1 MEQKKKALGRGLEEL
16 FSTEVLDFD
25 TFESNIMENATT
37 NEIQDIP
44 INEIRPN
51 PYQPRKSFNEEALRE
66 LSESIKNHGVF
77 QPIIVKKGI
86 RGYDLIAGER
96 RLRASKM
103 AGLDKI
109 PAIVKDFSDDE
120 MREIALLENIQRE
133 NLTAIELAW
142 AYKGI
147 IDNLDIRQEDLALRI
162 GKSRS
167 HITNTLGLLNLPEE
181 VQKMILNGELSM
193 GHARVLSKMEDES
206 KITGLAKKIINEGLS
221 VHEIEE
227 ISKDEEIKKRV
238 PITRR
243 ERNTDYTNIENEL
256 KDIVNMISEKLMP
269 EEDKN
274 WLTGEPVSDS
284 KIFFVNNAGL
294 CLLSAWFLRLLS
306 MLDYLN
312 EARKDIKDTKSR
324 IRAMFLLQYLTCQ
337 EEKEYRETE
346 LVFNRLLVG
355 LPMHIPLPKRLELT
369 ADEKQIADSLLS
381 AVKAHWSKMNGTS
394 LKGFLQSFVT
404 RTGRLEEQD
413 EKWLLTVDDKTHDI
427 LLDSVPW
434 GFRQIRL
441 PWLKKYIQVKWHDK
455 QEF

>member
-44 INEIRPN
+44 VNEIRPN

-193 GHARVLSKMEDES
+193 GHARVLSKMEDDS
-206 KITGLAKKIINEGLS
+206 KITDLAKKIINEGLS

-227 ISKDEEIKKRV
+227 ISKNEEIKKRV

-243 ERNTDYTNIENEL
+243 ERNTDYTNVENEL
-256 KDIVNMISEKLMP
+256 
-269 EEDKN
+269 
-274 WLTGEPVSDS
+274 
-284 KIFFVNNAGL
+284 
-294 CLLSAWFLRLLS
+294 R
-306 MLDYLN
+306 
-312 EARKDIKDTKSR
+312 
-324 IRAMFLLQYLTCQ
+324 
-337 EEKEYRETE
+337 
-346 LVFNRLLVG
+346 
-355 LPMHIPLPKRLELT
+355 
-369 ADEKQIADSLLS
+369 
-381 AVKAHWSKMNGTS
+381 
-394 LKGFLQSFVT
+394 
-404 RTGRLEEQD
+404 
-413 EKWLLTVDDKTHDI
+413 DI
-427 LLDSVPW
+427 LGTKVKVDN
-434 GFRQIRL
+434 
-441 PWLKKYIQVKWHDK
+441 KKINIYFENVNDLNRILEIMNIEIK
-455 QEF
+455 

>member
-44 INEIRPN
+44 VNEIRPN
-51 PYQPRKSFNEEALRE
+51 PYQPRKSFNEDALRE

-109 PAIVKDFSDDE
+109 PAIVKEFSDDE

-206 KITGLAKKIINEGLS
+206 KITDLAKKIINEGLS

-243 ERNTDYTNIENEL
+243 ERNTDYTNVENEL
-256 KDIVNMISEKLMP
+256 
-269 EEDKN
+269 
-274 WLTGEPVSDS
+274 T
-284 KIFFVNNAGL
+284 
-294 CLLSAWFLRLLS
+294 
-306 MLDYLN
+306 
-312 EARKDIKDTKSR
+312 
-324 IRAMFLLQYLTCQ
+324 
-337 EEKEYRETE
+337 
-346 LVFNRLLVG
+346 
-355 LPMHIPLPKRLELT
+355 
-369 ADEKQIADSLLS
+369 
-381 AVKAHWSKMNGTS
+381 
-394 LKGFLQSFVT
+394 
-404 RTGRLEEQD
+404 
-413 EKWLLTVDDKTHDI
+413 DI
-427 LLDSVPW
+427 LGTKVKVDN
-434 GFRQIRL
+434 
-441 PWLKKYIQVKWHDK
+441 KKINIYFENVNDLNRILEIMNIEIK
-455 QEF
+455 

>member
-206 KITGLAKKIINEGLS
+206 KITDLAKKIINEGLS

-256 KDIVNMISEKLMP
+256 KDIL
-269 EEDKN
+269 
-274 WLTGEPVSDS
+274 
-284 KIFFVNNAGL
+284 
-294 CLLSAWFLRLLS
+294 
-306 MLDYLN
+306 
-312 EARKDIKDTKSR
+312 
-324 IRAMFLLQYLTCQ
+324 
-337 EEKEYRETE
+337 
-346 LVFNRLLVG
+346 
-355 LPMHIPLPKRLELT
+355 
-369 ADEKQIADSLLS
+369 
-381 AVKAHWSKMNGTS
+381 GT
-394 LKGFLQSFVT
+394 
-404 RTGRLEEQD
+404 
-413 EKWLLTVDDKTHDI
+413 
-427 LLDSVPW
+427 
-434 GFRQIRL
+434 
-441 PWLKKYIQVKWHDK
+441 QVKVDNK
-455 QEF
+455 KINIYFENVNDLNRILEIMNIEIK

>member
-1 MEQKKKALGRGLEEL
+1 MEQKKKASGRGLEEL

-206 KITGLAKKIINEGLS
+206 KITDLAKKIINEGLS

-256 KDIVNMISEKLMP
+256 KDILGTKVKVDNKKINIYFENVN
-269 EEDKN
+269 D
-274 WLTGEPVSDS
+274 
-284 KIFFVNNAGL
+284 
-294 CLLSAWFLRLLS
+294 
-306 MLDYLN
+306 LN
-312 EARKDIKDTKSR
+312 RILEIMNIEIK
-324 IRAMFLLQYLTCQ
+324 
-337 EEKEYRETE
+337 
-346 LVFNRLLVG
+346 
-355 LPMHIPLPKRLELT
+355 
-369 ADEKQIADSLLS
+369 
-381 AVKAHWSKMNGTS
+381 
-394 LKGFLQSFVT
+394 
-404 RTGRLEEQD
+404 
-413 EKWLLTVDDKTHDI
+413 
-427 LLDSVPW
+427 
-434 GFRQIRL
+434 
-441 PWLKKYIQVKWHDK
+441 
-455 QEF
+455 